1 MTRALVHGHQG
12 EVNLHRPRVHQGSP
26 QGTKRLEVILF
37 EEAGT
42 QARIAPGGLDIFPTE
57 NFFSEKR
64 EHMFRTA
71 TLVRGHC
78 HPTTTF

>member
-26 QGTKRLEVILF
+26 QGPKRLEVILF
-37 EEAGT
+37 EQAGT
-42 QARIAPGGLDIFPTE
+42 QARITPGLDFQLKTV
-57 NFFSEKR
+57 FFSEKR
-64 EHMFRTA
+64 EHIFRTA
-71 TLVRGHC
+71 TLVQGRR